1 MHVAEKNLITIVFH
15 VKTEFIQH
23 RYINNLSVKISLV
36 KNVEVLLVT
45 KGIVN
50 KN

>member
-1 MHVAEKNLITIVFH
+1 MLKQNSYNTDIL
-15 VKTEFIQH
+15 QQ
-23 RYINNLSVKISLV
+23 YLNNLSVKISLV

>member
-1 MHVAEKNLITIVFH
+1 MLKQNSYNTDIL
-15 VKTEFIQH
+15 QQ
-23 RYINNLSVKISLV
+23 YLNNLSVKISLV

-45 KGIVN
+45 KSIVN